1 MRFDGSCT
9 PPSICVYS
17 VDRNFENFCTFMY
30 ESRETLRRDTR
41 ASMRSNW
48 REGRKKKKKKG
59 RNWIFDG
66 KFRWFHRGSI
76 RSRVS
81 LDEYPFT
88 ISPIFHSSITC
99 LVRSIGLVFAY
110 DDILDRENAIRFFF
124 LFFLLLTF
132 GVPLKKE
139 ERNRD
144 KD

>member
-9 PPSICVYS
+9 PASICVYS

-48 REGRKKKKKKG
+48 REGRKKKKKKEG
-59 RNWIFDG
+59 TGFSMGNFDG
-66 KFRWFHRGSI
+66 FIAVRFD
-76 RSRVS
+76 RVS

-110 DDILDRENAIRFFF
+110 DDILDRENTIRFFF